1 MPFSFRMKTSS
12 TTPPDAPRK
21 HWRALL
27 AVVAATGLTDCAQ
40 VTGLN
45 LFESKDETAVVYAL
59 GSREGFTSPLN
70 ASLKPVIP
78 AFEFADSRI
87 ELSVAQ
93 IRALDEL
100 AAAWEKDH
108 SIRYL
113 IVGYSPP
120 NLPEDHARSLSER
133 RALGVRQHLIE
144 QGVESVKIQALGLG
158 NDFARTSPTSHIVV
172 IHQQ

>member
-1 MPFSFRMKTSS
+1 MKTFS
-12 TTPPDAPRK
+12 TTTPDAPSK
-21 HWRALL
+21 HWRALV
-27 AVVAATGLTDCAQ
+27 AVVAAAGLTDCAR
-40 VTGLN
+40 VSGLN
-45 LFESKDETAVVYAL
+45 LFESKDEAAVVYAL

-78 AFEFADSRI
+78 AFEFTDSRI
-87 ELSVAQ
+87 DLSVAQ
-93 IRALDEL
+93 IHALDEL
-100 AAAWEKDH
+100 AAEWDKDH

-113 IVGYSPP
+113 IVGYAPP

-144 QGVESVKIQALGLG
+144 QGVESAKIQALGVG
-158 NDFARTSPTSHIVV
+158 NDFARTSPTSHVVV